1 MLQTSF
7 CAACGA
13 RPSRDRS
20 GLRCSVL
27 SRGAGRG
34 AVRVPCAG
42 ARGGVRSRLD
52 ARAVDNTHDTHH
64 SVDGMGGQCV
74 LRADW
79 CFSVG
84 RKRGGATLQGGG
96 GGSGR

>member
-1 MLQTSF
+1 M
-7 CAACGA
+7 AAA
-13 RPSRDRS
+13 SRELSDRDGS
-20 GLRCSVL
+20 RLRRSVL
-27 SRGAGRG
+27 SRGGG
-34 AVRVPCAG
+34 PDAVRVPCAG
-42 ARGGVRSRLD
+42 GRGGVRSRLD

-64 SVDGMGGQCV
+64 SADGMGGQCV

-84 RKRGGATLQGGG
+84 RKRGGVTLQGGG